1 MPNQCTSCILRNVLE
16 ASVQTQ
22 IAILLPQANYQ
33 NISCLGFFF
42 SFFFYHGVRE
52 VGHIMLFIWIW
63 LIWCMR
69 DFCYS
74 EEVWLTGCRR
84 TFFCYLGL
92 DQVMELGLWHLQGVH
107 LFSKDLILLLSWMS
121 GEISPFPILK
131 MALNV
136 LRRVLAQAV
145 ITIPLTRWLTQQTF
159 IYFSVLK
166 VGKSKIKVCQEIRF
180 LWRLSCWLAHS
191 CQLTSGCALR
201 WWWESEHRPFF
212 LFLWGRQSHRGA
224 TTRMV
229 SSRPTYLPKAPP
241 PNTITP
247 GVRPLTYELREDTS
261 IQSVS

>member
-1 MPNQCTSCILRNVLE
+1 
-16 ASVQTQ
+16 
-22 IAILLPQANYQ
+22 
-33 NISCLGFFF
+33 
-42 SFFFYHGVRE
+42 
-52 VGHIMLFIWIW
+52 MLFIWIW

-74 EEVWLTGCRR
+74 EEVWLTRCRR

-121 GEISPFPILK
+121 GEIFPFPILK

-145 ITIPLTRWLTQQTF
+145 ITIPLTRWLKQQTF

-180 LWRLSCWLAHS
+180 LVKAVLLACTQLPADFWLCPQVVVRIWA
-191 CQLTSGCALR
+191 QA
-201 WWWESEHRPFF
+201 F
-212 LFLWGRQSHRGA
+212 LPLLVRAPVPSWGLHPHGLIQ
-224 TTRMV
+224 
-229 SSRPTYLPKAPP
+229 TYLPPKGP
-241 PNTITP
+241 TP
-247 GVRPLTYELREDTS
+247 
-261 IQSVS
+261 

>member
-1 MPNQCTSCILRNVLE
+1 
-16 ASVQTQ
+16 
-22 IAILLPQANYQ
+22 
-33 NISCLGFFF
+33 
-42 SFFFYHGVRE
+42 
-52 VGHIMLFIWIW
+52 MLFIWIW

-74 EEVWLTGCRR
+74 EEVWLTRCRR

-180 LWRLSCWLAHS
+180 LVKAVLLACTQLPADFWLCPQVVVRIWA
-191 CQLTSGCALR
+191 QA
-201 WWWESEHRPFF
+201 F
-212 LFLWGRQSHRGA
+212 LPLLVRAPVPSWGHHPHGLIQ
-224 TTRMV
+224 
-229 SSRPTYLPKAPP
+229 TYLPPKGP
-241 PNTITP
+241 TP
-247 GVRPLTYELREDTS
+247 
-261 IQSVS
+261 

>member
-42 SFFFYHGVRE
+42 FFFYHGVGE
-52 VGHIMLFIWIW
+52 AGHIMLFIWIW

-74 EEVWLTGCRR
+74 EEVWFTGCRCRR
-84 TFFCYLGL
+84 TCFCYLGL
-92 DQVMELGLWHLQGVH
+92 DQVVELGLWHLQGVH

-121 GEISPFPILK
+121 GEIFPFPILK

-145 ITIPLTRWLTQQTF
+145 LTILLTRWLRQQTF

-166 VGKSKIKVCQEIRF
+166 VGKSKIKVWQEIRF
-180 LWRLSCWLAHS
+180 LVKALLLACTQLPADFWLCPQVVVRNWA
-191 CQLTSGCALR
+191 QA
-201 WWWESEHRPFF
+201 F
-212 LFLWGRQSHRGA
+212 LPLLVRVPVPSWGLHLHGLIQ
-224 TTRMV
+224 
-229 SSRPTYLPKAPP
+229 TYLPPKGP
-241 PNTITP
+241 TP
-247 GVRPLTYELREDTS
+247 
-261 IQSVS
+261 